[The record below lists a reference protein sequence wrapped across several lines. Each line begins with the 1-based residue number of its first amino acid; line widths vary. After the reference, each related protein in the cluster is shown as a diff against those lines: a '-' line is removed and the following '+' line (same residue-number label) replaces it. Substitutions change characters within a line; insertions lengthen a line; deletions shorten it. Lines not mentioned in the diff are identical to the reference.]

1 MKRKFI
7 ILALLLACPP
17 AFGETDCSKTQ
28 DACAAG
34 NKKISPFVAASL
46 RESTPP
52 HIEAAAKKV
61 SSTAVAASSTAVAAS
76 SAAIAPVPAGIPVE
90 PGGRLSS
97 PAWLLLVIA
106 GFAGLY
112 FYLREGKKKRK
123 SK

>member
-17 AFGETDCSKTQ
+17 AFAETDCSKTQ

-34 NKKISPFVAASL
+34 NKKMSPFVAASL

-52 HIEAAAKKV
+52 HIEAAAKKT
-61 SSTAVAASSTAVAAS
+61 SSPAVAAS
-76 SAAIAPVPAGIPVE
+76 SAPVPAGFPVE

-106 GFAGLY
+106 GFVGLY
-112 FYLREGKKKRK
+112 FYLREGTKKRK
-123 SK
+123 RK

>member
-61 SSTAVAASSTAVAAS
+61 SSTAVAASS
-76 SAAIAPVPAGIPVE
+76 AAIAPVPAGIPVE

>member
-1 MKRKFI
+1 MKINFI

-17 AFGETDCSKTQ
+17 AFAEADCSKNQ

-34 NKKISPFVAASL
+34 TKKMSPFVEASL

-52 HIEAAAKKV
+52 HIEAAARKV
-61 SSTAVAASSTAVAAS
+61 SAPAAAAS
-76 SAAIAPVPAGIPVE
+76 SAAAQVPAGIPSE

-106 GFAGLY
+106 GFTGLY
-112 FYLREGKKKRK
+112 FYLREGSKKRK
-123 SK
+123 RK